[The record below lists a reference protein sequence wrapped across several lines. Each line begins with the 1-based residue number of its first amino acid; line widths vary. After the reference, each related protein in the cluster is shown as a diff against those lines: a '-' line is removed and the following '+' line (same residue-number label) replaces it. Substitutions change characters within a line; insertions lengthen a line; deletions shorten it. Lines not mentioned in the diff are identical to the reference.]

1 MMTTGGLTG
10 WWLDP
15 IPVVQVASQSMHP
28 SHPNMSTVDD
38 FPLPALDGWILI
50 LGASS
55 GFGEAVALAF
65 ARAGMNVIGVHLD
78 RRATLANVERITGEI
93 RAMGREAWFYNV
105 NAADPDKRAE
115 VLEDVQRQLISRGR
129 GEKVRVLLHS
139 LAFGTLK
146 PLFGESGA
154 EVVNQ
159 KQMEMTVDVMGHSL
173 VYWTQALV
181 ERQMLSDQA
190 RNFAMT
196 SSGSSAAWAGYGAV
210 SAAKSVLESHIR
222 QIALELG
229 PRGVTANAI
238 CAGVT
243 ETPASSKIPGAE
255 LMREIALRKNPHHR
269 MTLAVDVARALVALS
284 LPATYWMTGNVIH
297 IDGGEGHSG

>member
-1 MMTTGGLTG
+1 
-10 WWLDP
+10 
-15 IPVVQVASQSMHP
+15 
-28 SHPNMSTVDD
+28 MSTVDD

>member
-1 MMTTGGLTG
+1 
-10 WWLDP
+10 
-15 IPVVQVASQSMHP
+15 
-28 SHPNMSTVDD
+28 
-38 FPLPALDGWILI
+38 
-50 LGASS
+50 
-55 GFGEAVALAF
+55 
-65 ARAGMNVIGVHLD
+65 
-78 RRATLANVERITGEI
+78 
-93 RAMGREAWFYNV
+93 
-105 NAADPDKRAE
+105 

-190 RNFAMT
+190 RIFAMT

>member
-1 MMTTGGLTG
+1 M
-10 WWLDP
+10 
-15 IPVVQVASQSMHP
+15 PVVQGRPRRGSLTPNQHTMSQE
-28 SHPNMSTVDD
+28 ND

-55 GFGEAVALAF
+55 GFGEAAALTY

-78 RRATLANVERITGEI
+78 RRATLGNVERITGEI
-93 RAMGREAWFYNV
+93 RALGREAWFYNV
-105 NAADPDKRAE
+105 NAADADKRRE
-115 VLEDVQRQLISRGR
+115 VVEDVQRQLISRGL

-146 PLFGESGA
+146 PLFADSAGDA
-154 EVVNQ
+154 VNQ
-159 KQMEMTVDVMGHSL
+159 KQMDMTVDVMGHSL
-173 VYWTQALV
+173 VYWTQQLV
-181 ERQMLSDQA
+181 ERQMLADQA
-190 RNFAMT
+190 RIFALT
-196 SSGSSAAWAGYGAV
+196 SNGSSAAWGGYGAV
-210 SAAKSVLESHIR
+210 SAAKSALESHIR

-255 LMREIALRKNPHHR
+255 TMKSLALRKNPHHR
-269 MTLAVDVARALVALS
+269 LTLAIDVARTLVALS
-284 LPATYWMTGNVIH
+284 LPATYWMTGNVIYV
-297 IDGGEGHSG
+297 DGGEGHSG